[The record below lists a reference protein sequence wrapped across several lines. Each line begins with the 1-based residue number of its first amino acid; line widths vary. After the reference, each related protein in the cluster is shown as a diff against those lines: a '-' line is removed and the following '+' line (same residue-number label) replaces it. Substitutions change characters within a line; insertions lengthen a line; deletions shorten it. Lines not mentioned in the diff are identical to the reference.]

1 MWDPSKCNLCGDCLA
16 NCRYVDYDREKAAA
30 EIKQLMEGKEAE
42 ILRQC
47 ITCIACNN
55 YCPTGADPSN
65 LIFKMQEKTG
75 ASPIIAAAKP
85 LRDHI
90 AKGLD
95 GRGDSATLIPGD
107 PDKPVLSIDGFEFRQ
122 IPEGTLD
129 SALFKGMTVVRGGQY
144 MSLVGCVHMGGE
156 SFAEKYA
163 RGVIARLAALG
174 QKIVYFHNEGYILA
188 HLKAKELGIEVPFA
202 YMHLFE
208 HLRNYLRDHSG
219 EVTKLGKKVAYQAN
233 CASRW
238 LPEQDPW
245 LDEIFERIGV
255 ARPARRYERVHA
267 LCCTAPIINANR
279 DLAVKIQE
287 ENVRDALECGAD
299 ALITMCP
306 VCDRV
311 LQRPASQHGLPKIFI
326 TDLCRMALGEKAW
339 PQG

>member
-1 MWDPSKCNLCGDCLA
+1 
-16 NCRYVDYDREKAAA
+16 
-30 EIKQLMEGKEAE
+30 
-42 ILRQC
+42 
-47 ITCIACNN
+47 
-55 YCPTGADPSN
+55 
-65 LIFKMQEKTG
+65 
-75 ASPIIAAAKP
+75 
-85 LRDHI
+85 
-90 AKGLD
+90 
-95 GRGDSATLIPGD
+95 
-107 PDKPVLSIDGFEFRQ
+107 
-122 IPEGTLD
+122 
-129 SALFKGMTVVRGGQY
+129 
-144 MSLVGCVHMGGE
+144 
-156 SFAEKYA
+156 
-163 RGVIARLAALG
+163 
-174 QKIVYFHNEGYILA
+174 
-188 HLKAKELGIEVPFA
+188 
-202 YMHLFE
+202 
-208 HLRNYLRDHSG
+208 
-219 EVTKLGKKVAYQAN
+219 VTKLGKKVAYQAN